1 MVRLINLLHDYFDRP
16 DVVVYLDEYYFIQN
30 IDRIADENNIIV
42 SDKDVLR
49 LVEMLMNEY

>member
-1 MVRLINLLHDYFDRP
+1 MIRLINLLHDYLDRP
-16 DVVVYLDEYYFIQN
+16 DVVVCLDEYYFIQN

-49 LVEMLMNEY
+49 LVKMLMNEY